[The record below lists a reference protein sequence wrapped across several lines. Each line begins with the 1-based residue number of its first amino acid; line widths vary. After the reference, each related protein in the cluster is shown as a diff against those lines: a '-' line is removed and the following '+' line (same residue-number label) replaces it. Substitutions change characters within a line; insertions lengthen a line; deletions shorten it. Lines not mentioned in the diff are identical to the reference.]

1 MFLKASAFKQKIPEE
16 RKKEMVKPRES
27 SELWANVENAAV
39 FLAVFSYFTTG
50 GPGNQQGQLQLATSG
65 N

>member
-1 MFLKASAFKQKIPEE
+1 MFWKASAFKQKIPEE

-39 FLAVFSYFTTG
+39 FLAVSFLIYYWWTG
-50 GPGNQQGQLQLATSG
+50 QSTRSTSIGN
-65 N
+65 

>member
-39 FLAVFSYFTTG
+39 FLAVFFPILLLVDRAINKANFTW
-50 GPGNQQGQLQLATSG
+50 
-65 N
+65 